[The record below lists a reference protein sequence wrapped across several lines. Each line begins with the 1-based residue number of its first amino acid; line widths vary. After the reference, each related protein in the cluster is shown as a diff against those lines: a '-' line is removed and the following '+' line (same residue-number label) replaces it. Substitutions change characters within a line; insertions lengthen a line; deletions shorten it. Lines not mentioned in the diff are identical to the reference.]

1 MVRIIIVPP
10 SLFQYLVFPINFDK
24 LLFPKIKCHSMQYVF
39 HILFYLEELK
49 IEYNGFGACINLTE
63 NLKIFVTKAHISN
76 DNLKLNIHLFLKRTI
91 IFAAKIKHY
100 YYCLIS

>member
-1 MVRIIIVPP
+1 
-10 SLFQYLVFPINFDK
+10 
-24 LLFPKIKCHSMQYVF
+24 MQYVF

-49 IEYNGFGACINLTE
+49 IEYNGFGACINLSE
-63 NLKIFVTKAHISN
+63 NLKIFVTKAHISI